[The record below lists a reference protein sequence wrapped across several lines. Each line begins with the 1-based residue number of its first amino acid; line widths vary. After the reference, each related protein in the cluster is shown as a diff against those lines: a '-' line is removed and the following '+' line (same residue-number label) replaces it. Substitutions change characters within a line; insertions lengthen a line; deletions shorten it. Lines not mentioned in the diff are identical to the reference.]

1 MDQTDN
7 LFSQILPEAKNI
19 LDNFDSVIQD
29 VSPLNSKQLQQ
40 LPDFVRELSHQLT
53 DERSKRHLGYM
64 NQTIYLSAYTR
75 YFMWWNLYRLIS
87 LFSGFPKAAFDSLKD
102 GDYCFDL
109 GSGPLTV
116 PIAMW
121 LACPELRTKKLTWYC
136 VDSSQTALSLG
147 EELYLSIASKTLT
160 ENTEPWKII
169 RIKDEVGC
177 EIRNP
182 VSFFTCANMFNEL
195 YWNATKPLEEITKK
209 YTTMIL
215 SYLKED
221 SLCFIAEPGIPR
233 ASRFIT
239 LTRDAL
245 QRKGFSIISP
255 CSHKNNCPMDGRK
268 GGKWCHFILDTENA
282 PKKLHA
288 LSAKAG
294 IPKERAAISFVFAER
309 KQVSSEKTE
318 KVNTDLI
325 RVISD
330 PIRLPGRGFGRYA
343 CSKLGLTLVLNT
355 PISIISGSLIKRNL
369 DNDRTHYQID
379 AKTNAVIVTMESK
392 NLQKK
397 EKNYTKE
404 RKPYSKV
411 KK

>member
-1 MDQTDN
+1 MDQVKQ
-7 LFSQILPEAKNI
+7 LFSTILPESKTV
-19 LDNFDSVIQD
+19 LDNFDSIIQG

-64 NQTIYLSAYTR
+64 NQTTYLSAYTR

-87 LFSGFPKAAFDSLKD
+87 LFSGLDANVFDSLKD
-102 GDYCFDL
+102 GDYCLDL

-116 PIAMW
+116 PIALW
-121 LACPELRTKKLTWYC
+121 LSRPELRSKKLTWYC

-147 EELYLSIASKTLT
+147 EELYLSVASRTLT
-160 ENTEPWKII
+160 ENIEPWKII

-195 YWNATKPLEEITKK
+195 YWNATKPLEEIAKK
-209 YTTMIL
+209 YIAMI
-215 SYLKED
+215 SAYLKED
-221 SLCFIAEPGIPR
+221 SFCFIAEPGIPR

-245 QRKGFSIISP
+245 QRKGFLIISP
-255 CSHKNNCPMDGRK
+255 CPHTNTCPMDGRK

-282 PKKLHA
+282 PKKLHD

-294 IPKERAAISFVFAER
+294 IPKERAAISFVFAKK
-309 KQVSSEKTE
+309 KQISEE
-318 KVNTDLI
+318 KVEKNQNDLI

-330 PIRLPGRGFGRYA
+330 SIRLPGRGFGRYA
-343 CSKLGLTLVLNT
+343 CSKLGLTLVMNT
-355 PISIISGSLIKRNL
+355 NPHIVSGSLVEQKLNENRN
-369 DNDRTHYQID
+369 NYQID
-379 AKTNAVIVTMESK
+379 AKTNSVIVSLSG
-392 NLQKK
+392 NNIQKK
-397 EKNYTKE
+397 ERNYTNNK
-404 RKPYSKV
+404 SKHN
-411 KK
+411 KLKY